1 MSTEVSP
8 TSPSKR
14 AGKPNKIDQLCIN
27 TIRTLAIDAVQKA
40 NSGHP
45 GLPMGAA
52 PMAYVLWQ
60 RHLRHHPRNPDWA
73 ERDRFVLS
81 AGHGSMLLYALLHLT
96 GYDVTLDDLRAFRQ
110 WGSRTP
116 GHPESFETPG
126 VEATTGPL
134 GQGTANAVGMALAER
149 ALAHRFNR
157 AGHTLVDHYTYA
169 LVSDGDLMEGIS
181 AEAASFAGHVRLGK
195 LIYLYDANDVTL
207 DGPASLTFTTE
218 DVEKRYQAH
227 GWQVLRVSDGDTDVD
242 AIDTA
247 IRDAKAE
254 TGRPSIIIVHTTIG
268 YGSPNKQGSS
278 SAHGSPL
285 GPDEVTLTKQRLGW
299 VEPEA
304 FSVPEEA
311 RQQFLKAVA
320 KGEQSES
327 EWNDRFTAYQ
337 RAYPELAE
345 EWQRRLEGEL
355 PAGWDDA
362 LPRFEAGDNL
372 ATRESSGKVLNAI
385 AASVPELLGGDADL
399 SSSTKTTLE
408 GLGSFD
414 GQTGEGRNIHF
425 GVREHAMG
433 SIINGMAY
441 HGGVRGF
448 ASTFFVFSDYMRPS
462 VRLAALSKLPA
473 IYVWTHDSVAV
484 GEDGPTHQPVEHL
497 MALRVVPNLH
507 VIRPADANETT
518 EAWRL
523 AMQRTDGP
531 TALVLTRQKIATL
544 DRTELGDASGTRR
557 GAYILVDA
565 GSAAL
570 DAIVIATGSEVS
582 LALEARELLEKAG
595 VGCRVV
601 SMPCWELFETQ
612 PDDYRES
619 VLPAAVKARVSVE
632 AGVTFG
638 WRRYLGE
645 KGRAI
650 GIDRFGASAPGEVVF
665 EKLGLTPASVA
676 ETVKRLL

>member
-1 MSTEVSP
+1 MTAAISP
-8 TSPSKR
+8 T
-14 AGKPNKIDQLCIN
+14 AIDQLCIN
-27 TIRTLAIDAVQKA
+27 SIRTLAIDAVQKA

-60 RHLRHHPRNPDWA
+60 NHLRHHPRNPDWA
-73 ERDRFVLS
+73 DRDRFVLS

-96 GYDVTLDDLRAFRQ
+96 GYDVTLDDLKAFRQ

-149 ALAHRFNR
+149 VLAHQFNR
-157 AGHTLVDHYTYA
+157 PGYTMVDHHTYA

-195 LIYLYDANDVTL
+195 LIYLYDSNDITL
-207 DGPASLTFTTE
+207 DGPASLTFSTE
-218 DVEKRYQAH
+218 DVERRYEAH
-227 GWQVLRVSDGDTDVD
+227 GWQVLRVRDGDADVE
-242 AIDTA
+242 AIDAA
-247 IRDAKAE
+247 IREAKAE
-254 TGRPSIIIVHTTIG
+254 TSRPSILIVHTTIG

-285 GPDEVTLTKQRLGW
+285 GADEVTLTKQSLGW
-299 VEPEA
+299 VGAED
-304 FSVPEEA
+304 FYVPEEA
-311 RQQFLKAVA
+311 REQFLKAVTQ
-320 KGEQSES
+320 GEEAES
-327 EWNDRFTAYQ
+327 EWNDRFAAY
-337 RAYPELAE
+337 RSAHPDLAAQWE
-345 EWQRRLEGEL
+345 RRFRGEL
-355 PAGWDDA
+355 PSGWDDA
-362 LPRFEAGDNL
+362 LPNFETGENL
-372 ATRESSGKVLNAI
+372 ATREASGKVLNAI

-399 SSSTKTTLE
+399 SSSTKTALKE
-408 GLGSFD
+408 KGSFD

-433 SIINGMAY
+433 SIVNGMAY
-441 HGGVRGF
+441 HGGVRGY

-523 AMQRTDGP
+523 AMERTEGP
-531 TALVLTRQKIATL
+531 TAIVLTRQKIATL
-544 DRTELGDASGTRR
+544 DRTAHGDASGARR
-557 GAYILVDA
+557 GAYVIA
-565 GSAAL
+565 EANTSGSETP
-570 DAIVIATGSEVS
+570 DAIVIATGSEVT
-582 LALEARELLEKAG
+582 LALQARELLAKTG
-595 VGCRVV
+595 VACRVV
-601 SMPCWELFETQ
+601 SMPCWEIFEAQ

-619 VLPAAVKARVSVE
+619 VLPEGVKARVSVE
-632 AGVTFG
+632 AGVTLG

-650 GIDRFGASAPGEVVF
+650 GIDRFGASAPGEVAF
-665 EKLGLTPASVA
+665 EKLGFTPESVA